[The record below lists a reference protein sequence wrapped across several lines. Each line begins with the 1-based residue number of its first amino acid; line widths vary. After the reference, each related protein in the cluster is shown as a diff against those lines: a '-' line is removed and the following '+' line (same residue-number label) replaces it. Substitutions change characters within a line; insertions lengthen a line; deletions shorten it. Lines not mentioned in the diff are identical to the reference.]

1 LPSISSR
8 QTRPERSAKIDTAP
22 LSPGSIICSQSSP
35 FQSVEQPW
43 VQRQDGRW
51 LYRCPEL
58 HPVNARHW
66 RGPFDSEQAALI
78 DLQSKRRVPCL
89 RAKQVE
95 AKRRQGYLEIIR
107 GRTLILHLDPLTG
120 ATILTPFELVAD
132 G

>member
-1 LPSISSR
+1 MSVLPTEHPTPKAVRRDI
-8 QTRPERSAKIDTAP
+8 A
-22 LSPGSIICSQSSP
+22 GIIVETSQ
-35 FQSVEQPW
+35 Q
-43 VQRQDGRW
+43 QDGGW
-51 LYRCPEL
+51 LYCCPEI

-78 DLQSKRRVPCL
+78 DLQSKRRIPCL
-89 RAKQVE
+89 TAQQVE
-95 AKRRQGYLEIIR
+95 AKRRQGYLEIIG